1 MESKNFNTYF
11 FFFALVLISA
21 LALFIFK
28 PFFIAIIMAAIL
40 AVVLQGPFNFFLRV
54 TRNHQK
60 ISAFIIS
67 LLGVIIFS
75 GLFLGVL
82 GLLVKETSVLY
93 KNVTTDHQY
102 IDRFVSNVNSNS
114 LLKSLGADNL
124 INKDT
129 IGKSIS
135 DLSQVAFS
143 ILQKTYQS
151 VANFLLLGIVMF
163 FTLYYFL
170 IDGKELIR
178 KLMYISPLRDTHE
191 KMLFDRFVSISSA
204 TLKGSLI
211 TGVVQGIAGG
221 ILFAAVGIPSAVIWG
236 VIMAFFSLIPMFGTS
251 IIWLPAGIIMLFLG
265 NIWQG
270 IVILIV
276 GMSVVSMIDN
286 FLKPKLVGKNIEMN
300 PLLVLF
306 AMLGGIN
313 VFGFLGFII
322 GPIIVALTITL
333 WDIYAVEF
341 KSQLK
346 KYNS

>member
-1 MESKNFNTYF
+1 MESKSFNVYF
-11 FFFALVLISA
+11 FFFALICISA

-28 PFFIAIIMAAIL
+28 PFFIAIILAAIL
-40 AVVLQGPFNFFLRV
+40 AVVLQKPFHFFLRI
-54 TRNHQK
+54 TKNRQK

-67 LLGVIIFS
+67 LLGVIVFS
-75 GLFLGVL
+75 GLFLGIV
-82 GLLVKETSVLY
+82 GLLIKETSVLY
-93 KNVTTDHQY
+93 KNVATDHQY
-102 IDRFVSNVNSNS
+102 IDRLVSNINSNS
-114 LLKSLGADNL
+114 LLRSLGADNL

-135 DLSQVAFS
+135 DLSQGAFT

-151 VANFLLLGIVMF
+151 VANFLFLGVIMF

-170 IDGKELIR
+170 IDGKDLLKRI
-178 KLMYISPLRDTHE
+178 MFISPLQDDHE
-191 KMLFDRFVSISSA
+191 KMLFDRFVSISGA

-270 IVILIV
+270 VVILVV